1 MSYNVT
7 ERKQMISV
15 KRFLQP
21 FSEVVHP
28 SLFIYST
35 IHLSAKFPRGFKT
48 CSEPLRYFLQEGRFQ
63 VVLSMNMGW
72 L

>member
-1 MSYNVT
+1 
-7 ERKQMISV
+7 MISV
-15 KRFLQP
+15 KRSLQP

-35 IHLSAKFPRGFKT
+35 IHLIAKFPRGFKT
-48 CSEPLRYFLQEGRFQ
+48 CSETLGYFLQEGGFQ
-63 VVLSMNMGW
+63 FVLPMNMGW